1 MVAVEA
7 TAEFAGKEREK
18 MFAAGMPTSCFLER
32 EGSLQAVEIVWAIIT
47 LRWHLGTFKCPMAW
61 G

>member
-1 MVAVEA
+1 MAVEA

-47 LRWHLGTFKCPMAW
+47 LR
-61 G
+61 